1 MKRRDLVSV
10 GAAVAGAQLAGAA
23 LSSCGAQ
30 GGEAPSPEPAR
41 SAGAEADIAAL
52 DDWARIAAECHRVG
66 ERCLEH
72 CIRLLGSGNTA
83 MADCARTVNEMLPI
97 CGAVGPLAA
106 ARSEHAQQLA
116 ALCKSVCESCLAACE
131 AHRSHH
137 AECAACADA
146 CEATI
151 AASNRVLG

>member
-1 MKRRDLVSV
+1 MKRRDWMSV
-10 GAAVAGAQLAGAA
+10 GAAVAGAQLAGTA

-30 GGEAPSPEPAR
+30 GGGESPPEPAQ
-41 SAGAEADIAAL
+41 SAGAEADTSAL
-52 DDWARIAAECHRVG
+52 DEWARVAAECHRVG

-72 CIRLLGSGNTA
+72 CIRLLGNGNTA
-83 MADCARTVNEMLPI
+83 MADCARTVNEMLPV
-97 CGAVGPLAA
+97 CAAVGPLAA
-106 ARSEHAQQLA
+106 ARSQHARQLA
-116 ALCKSVCESCLAACE
+116 ALCKAVCESCLAACE

-151 AASNRVLG
+151 AASNRVLS